1 MNVSSSLHFVDKGG
15 TIYVAYNTMMIHS
28 SNVNK
33 AMTILIAKASG
44 AAYYQHDG
52 VRNETIDLLCFVFI

>member
-1 MNVSSSLHFVDKGG
+1 MKVSSSLHFVYKGG

-33 AMTILIAKASG
+33 AMDILIAKASG
-44 AAYYQHDG
+44 AAYYLHGAVQ
-52 VRNETIDLLCFVFI
+52 NETLDLLCYLYI